1 MRAYQGALAVVAI
14 RADSTAERGSSRT
27 VDDFGILRAR
37 HIEDVRAFTPEAIA
51 RLSWSRER
59 VREEQGRRLRRVLA
73 HAQAHSPFHAARLA
87 DIDPPAFQLEDLEAL
102 PSMTK
107 DDVMDAWD
115 EVVTDRELHLQDVV
129 SHLDGLL
136 SGEKTNAYLRGKYYA
151 AATGGSSGKRGI
163 FLWDW
168 ETFVVTANI
177 TYRMEARR
185 DLQEPPSGPRRTAV
199 ICAGSFVHGS
209 RFLYP
214 TMLDSAREA
223 RVFPAGR
230 PIPELVAGLNEY
242 QPDRL
247 VGYASIIQEICAE
260 ARDGRL
266 QIRPRRIST
275 NSEPLLDEAR
285 AMALQVWG
293 INIHDTWGSVEI
305 GLAAAEG
312 ESFSGMTLAEDFLV
326 FEAVDAGNRPA
337 ADLARAEKVLVT
349 KLYGSVMPLIR
360 YELTDSLVI
369 DAGPNPDAPGCRR
382 IREVKGRSDAWFV
395 YSGNIRIHPMS
406 FRGVLGQD
414 PHVSEYQVQQTP
426 DGARV
431 LAIVHG
437 SFSAAPLEQA
447 LVEAL
452 AEAGLQE
459 ARVTV
464 EPVAELPRHPE
475 TNKLKRFLP
484 LS

>member
-1 MRAYQGALAVVAI
+1 
-14 RADSTAERGSSRT
+14 
-27 VDDFGILRAR
+27 VDDFLSLRAR
-37 HIEDVRAFTPEAIA
+37 HVEDVRAFTPEAIA

-59 VREEQGRRLRRVLA
+59 IRDEQVRRLRRMLV
-73 HAQAHSPFHAARLA
+73 HAQRHSRFHAARLTH
-87 DIDPPAFQLEDLEAL
+87 IDAEAFRLEDLETL

-115 EVVTDRELHLQDVV
+115 EVVTDPELHLQDV
-129 SHLDGLL
+129 SAHLDALL
-136 SGEKTNAYLRGKYYA
+136 SGEKTDAYLRGKYYA

-168 ETFVVTANI
+168 ETFVVMANI
-177 TYRMEARR
+177 TYRMEARQ
-185 DLQEPPSGPRRTAV
+185 DLREQPVGPRRTAV

-214 TMLDSAREA
+214 TMLDPAREA
-223 RVFPAGR
+223 RIFPAGR
-230 PIPELVAGLNEY
+230 PIPELISGLNEY

-247 VGYASIIQEICAE
+247 VGYASIIQEVCAE

-266 QIRPRRIST
+266 KIRPRRIST
-275 NSEPLLDEAR
+275 NSEPLFDEAR
-285 AMALQVWG
+285 AMALEAWG
-293 INIHDTWGSVEI
+293 LNIHDTWGSVEV
-305 GLAAAEG
+305 GLAACEG
-312 ESFSGMTLAEDFLV
+312 ESCSGMTLAEDFLI
-326 FEAVDAGNRPA
+326 FEAVDAGNRRVA
-337 ADLARAEKVLVT
+337 ELARAEKVLVT
-349 KLYGSVMPLIR
+349 KLYGTVMPLIR
-360 YELTDSLVI
+360 YELADSLII

-406 FRGVLGQD
+406 FRGVLGQE
-414 PHVSEYQVQQTP
+414 PHISEYQVQQTP
-426 DGARV
+426 NGARV

-437 SFSAAPLEQA
+437 SFSPAPLEEA
-447 LVEAL
+447 LVQAL
-452 AEAGLQE
+452 AEAGLPE
-459 ARVTV
+459 AKVTI

-484 LS
+484 LG

>member
-1 MRAYQGALAVVAI
+1 M
-14 RADSTAERGSSRT
+14 
-27 VDDFGILRAR
+27 DDFSSLRDR
-37 HIEDVRAFTPEAIA
+37 HIEDIRAFTPEAIA
-51 RLSWSRER
+51 RLSWSRDR
-59 VREEQGRRLRRVLA
+59 VRDEQVRRLRRMLA
-73 HAQAHSPFHAARLA
+73 HAQRHSQFHAARLA
-87 DIDPPAFQLEDLEAL
+87 HIDAEAFQLEDLEAL

-107 DDVMDAWD
+107 DDVMNAWD
-115 EVVTDRELHLQDVV
+115 EVVTDPELHLQDVAA
-129 SHLDGLL
+129 HLDALL

-177 TYRMEARR
+177 TYRMEARQ
-185 DLQEPPSGPRRTAV
+185 DLREPPVGPRRTAV
-199 ICAGSFVHGS
+199 ICAGSFVHAS
-209 RFLYP
+209 RFLFP
-214 TMLDSAREA
+214 TMLDPAREA

-266 QIRPRRIST
+266 KIQPRRIST

-285 AMALQVWG
+285 AMALEAWG
-293 INIHDTWGSVEI
+293 VNIHNTWGSVEI
-305 GLAAAEG
+305 GLAASEG
-312 ESFSGMTLAEDFLV
+312 ESFSGMTLAEDFLI
-326 FEAVDAGNRPA
+326 FEAVDADDRRV

-349 KLYGSVMPLIR
+349 KLYGTVMPLIR
-360 YELTDSLVI
+360 YELADSLII

-382 IREVKGRSDAWFV
+382 IREVKGRSDAWFI

-406 FRGVLGQD
+406 FRGVLGQER
-414 PHVSEYQVQQTP
+414 HISEYQVQQTP
-426 DGARV
+426 NGARV

-437 SFSAAPLEQA
+437 SFSPTRA
-447 LVEAL
+447 
-452 AEAGLQE
+452 
-459 ARVTV
+459 
-464 EPVAELPRHPE
+464 
-475 TNKLKRFLP
+475 
-484 LS
+484 

>member
-1 MRAYQGALAVVAI
+1 
-14 RADSTAERGSSRT
+14 
-27 VDDFGILRAR
+27 VDDFSTLRAR
-37 HIEDVRAFTPEAIA
+37 HLEAVRAFTPEAIA

-59 VREEQGRRLRRVLA
+59 VRAEQVRCLRRVLA
-73 HAQAHSPFHAARLA
+73 HAQTYSPFHARRLA
-87 DIDPPAFQLEDLEAL
+87 HIDAEAFELEDLVTL

-115 EVVTDRELHLQDVV
+115 DVVTDRELHLQDVAA
-129 SHLDGLL
+129 HLDRLR
-136 SGEKTNAYLRGKYYA
+136 SGEKTNAYLRGRYYA

-168 ETFVVTANI
+168 ETFIVTTNI
-177 TYRMEARR
+177 TYRMEARQ
-185 DLQEPPSGPRRTAV
+185 DLREPPAGPRRTAV

-209 RFLYP
+209 RFLFP
-214 TMLDSAREA
+214 TMLDPAREV
-223 RVFPAGR
+223 RIFPADR
-230 PIPELVAGLNEY
+230 PIPDLIVGLNEY

-247 VGYASIIQEICAE
+247 MGYASIIQEVCAE
-260 ARDGRL
+260 AREGRL
-266 QIRPRRIST
+266 KIRPRRIST

-285 AMALQVWG
+285 AMALEAWG
-293 INIHDTWGSVEI
+293 VNIHDTWGSVEI
-305 GLAAAEG
+305 GLAASEG
-312 ESFSGMTLAEDFLV
+312 ESFAGMTLAEDFLI
-326 FEAVDAGNRPA
+326 FEAVDADNRPV

-349 KLYGSVMPLIR
+349 KLYGTVMPLIR
-360 YELTDSLVI
+360 YEVTDSLII
-369 DAGPNPDAPGCRR
+369 DAGPNPDVPGCRR

-414 PHVSEYQVQQTP
+414 RHISEYQVQQTP

-437 SFSAAPLEQA
+437 SFSPAPLEKA
-447 LVEAL
+447 LVETL
-452 AEAGLQE
+452 AEAGLQG
-459 ARVTV
+459 AKVTV
-464 EPVAELPRHPE
+464 DPVAELPRHPE
-475 TNKLKRFLP
+475 TNKLKRFVP

>member
-1 MRAYQGALAVVAI
+1 M
-14 RADSTAERGSSRT
+14 
-27 VDDFGILRAR
+27 DDFSRLRAR
-37 HIEDVRAFTPEAIA
+37 HIEDVRAFAPEAIA

-59 VREEQGRRLRRVLA
+59 VREEQERGLRRMLA
-73 HAQAHSPFHAARLA
+73 HAQRHSRFHAARLA
-87 DIDPPAFQLEDLEAL
+87 HIDAEAFQLEALKAL

-107 DDVMDAWD
+107 DDVMGAWD
-115 EVVTDRELHLQDVV
+115 ELVTDPDLHLEDV
-129 SHLDGLL
+129 SAHLDALL
-136 SGEKTNAYLRGKYYA
+136 CGEKTNAYLRGQYYA

-177 TYRMEARR
+177 TYRMDARQ
-185 DLQEPPSGPRRTAV
+185 DLREPPVGPRRTAV

-209 RFLYP
+209 RLLFP
-214 TMLDSAREA
+214 TMLDPAREA

-230 PIPELVAGLNEY
+230 PISELVAGLNEY

-260 ARDGRL
+260 ARDGSL
-266 QIRPRRIST
+266 KIRPARIST

-285 AMALQVWG
+285 AMALEAWG
-293 INIHDTWGSVEI
+293 VNIQNTWGSVEI
-305 GLAAAEG
+305 GLAASEG
-312 ESFSGMTLAEDFLV
+312 ESFSGMTLAEDFLI
-326 FEAVDAGNRPA
+326 FEAVDAGNRPV
-337 ADLARAEKVLVT
+337 ADLERADKVLVT
-349 KLYGSVMPLIR
+349 KLYGTVMPLIR
-360 YELTDSLVI
+360 YELTDSLII

-414 PHVSEYQVQQTP
+414 PHISEYQVQQTP
-426 DGARV
+426 NGARV
-431 LAIVHG
+431 LVIVHG
-437 SFSAAPLEQA
+437 SFSPVPLEEA
-447 LVEAL
+447 LVKAL
-452 AEAGLQE
+452 AEAGL
-459 ARVTV
+459 AGAKVTV
-464 EPVAELPRHPE
+464 QPVAELPRHPE

>member
-1 MRAYQGALAVVAI
+1 M
-14 RADSTAERGSSRT
+14 DNFSS
-27 VDDFGILRAR
+27 LRAR

-59 VREEQGRRLRRVLA
+59 VREEQVRRLRRMLA
-73 HAQAHSPFHAARLA
+73 HAQRHSRFHAARLA
-87 DIDPPAFQLEDLEAL
+87 HIDAETFQLEDLEAL

-107 DDVMDAWD
+107 DDVMNAWD
-115 EVVTDRELHLQDVV
+115 EVVTDPELHLQDVAA
-129 SHLDGLL
+129 HLDTLL

-168 ETFVVTANI
+168 ETFVVMANI
-177 TYRMEARR
+177 TCRMEARQ
-185 DLQEPPSGPRRTAV
+185 DLREPPAGPRRTAV

-209 RFLYP
+209 RLLFP
-214 TMLDSAREA
+214 TMLDPTREA
-223 RVFPAGR
+223 RIFPAGR
-230 PIPELVAGLNEY
+230 PIPELVAELNEY

-266 QIRPRRIST
+266 EIRPGRIST

-285 AMALQVWG
+285 AMALEAWG
-293 INIHDTWGSVEI
+293 VNIHNTWGSVEI
-305 GLAAAEG
+305 GLAASEG
-312 ESFSGMTLAEDFLV
+312 ESFSGMTLAEDFLI
-326 FEAVDAGNRPA
+326 FEAVDAGNRRV
-337 ADLARAEKVLVT
+337 ADLERAEKVFVT
-349 KLYGSVMPLIR
+349 KLYGTVMPLIR
-360 YELTDSLVI
+360 YELADSLII
-369 DAGPNPDAPGCRR
+369 DAGLNPDAPGCCR
-382 IREVKGRSDAWFV
+382 IREVKGRSDAWFI

-406 FRGVLGQD
+406 FRGVLGQER
-414 PHVSEYQVQQTP
+414 HISEYQVQQTP
-426 DGARV
+426 NGARV

-437 SFSAAPLEQA
+437 SFSPAPLEQA
-447 LVEAL
+447 LVQAL
-452 AEAGLQE
+452 AEAGLPG
-459 ARVTV
+459 AKVTV

-484 LS
+484 LG

>member
-1 MRAYQGALAVVAI
+1 M
-14 RADSTAERGSSRT
+14 
-27 VDDFGILRAR
+27 DDFSTLRAR
-37 HIEDVRAFTPEAIA
+37 HLEAVRAFTPEAIA

-59 VREEQGRRLRRVLA
+59 VRAEQVRCLRRVLA
-73 HAQAHSPFHAARLA
+73 HAQTYSPFHARRLA
-87 DIDPPAFQLEDLEAL
+87 HIDAEAFELEDLVTL

-115 EVVTDRELHLQDVV
+115 DVVTDRELHLQDVAA
-129 SHLDGLL
+129 HLDRLR
-136 SGEKTNAYLRGKYYA
+136 SGEKTNAYLRGRYYA

-168 ETFVVTANI
+168 ETFIVTTNI
-177 TYRMEARR
+177 TYRMEARQ
-185 DLQEPPSGPRRTAV
+185 DLREPPAGPRRTAV

-209 RFLYP
+209 RFLFP
-214 TMLDSAREA
+214 TMLDPAREV
-223 RVFPAGR
+223 RIFPADR
-230 PIPELVAGLNEY
+230 PIPDLIAGLNEY

-247 VGYASIIQEICAE
+247 MGYASIIQEVCAE
-260 ARDGRL
+260 AREGRL
-266 QIRPRRIST
+266 KIRPRRIST

-285 AMALQVWG
+285 AMALEAWG
-293 INIHDTWGSVEI
+293 VNIHDTWGSVEI
-305 GLAAAEG
+305 GLAASEG
-312 ESFSGMTLAEDFLV
+312 ESFAGMTLAEDFLI
-326 FEAVDAGNRPA
+326 FEAVDADNRPV

-349 KLYGSVMPLIR
+349 KLYGTVMPLIR
-360 YELTDSLVI
+360 YEVTDSLII

-414 PHVSEYQVQQTP
+414 RHISEYQVQQTP

-437 SFSAAPLEQA
+437 SFSPTPLEKA
-447 LVEAL
+447 LVETL
-452 AEAGLQE
+452 AEAGLQG
-459 ARVTV
+459 AKVTV

-475 TNKLKRFLP
+475 TNKLKRFVP

>member
-1 MRAYQGALAVVAI
+1 
-14 RADSTAERGSSRT
+14 
-27 VDDFGILRAR
+27 VDDFSTLRAR
-37 HIEDVRAFTPEAIA
+37 HLEAVRAFTPEAIA

-59 VREEQGRRLRRVLA
+59 VRAEQVRCLRRVLA
-73 HAQAHSPFHAARLA
+73 HAQTYSPFHARRLA
-87 DIDPPAFQLEDLEAL
+87 HIDAEAFELEDLVTL

-115 EVVTDRELHLQDVV
+115 DVVTDRELHLQDVAV
-129 SHLDGLL
+129 HLDRLL

-168 ETFVVTANI
+168 ETFIVTTNI
-177 TYRMEARR
+177 TYRMEARQ
-185 DLQEPPSGPRRTAV
+185 DLREPPAGPRRTAV

-209 RFLYP
+209 RFLFP
-214 TMLDSAREA
+214 TMLDPAREV
-223 RVFPAGR
+223 RIFPADR
-230 PIPELVAGLNEY
+230 PIPDLIAGLNEY

-247 VGYASIIQEICAE
+247 MGYASIIQEVCAE
-260 ARDGRL
+260 AREGRL
-266 QIRPRRIST
+266 KIRPRRIST

-285 AMALQVWG
+285 AMALEAWG
-293 INIHDTWGSVEI
+293 VNIHDTWGSVEI
-305 GLAAAEG
+305 GLAASEG
-312 ESFSGMTLAEDFLV
+312 ESFAGMTLAEDFLI
-326 FEAVDAGNRPA
+326 FEAVDADNRPV

-349 KLYGSVMPLIR
+349 KLYGTVMPLIR
-360 YELTDSLVI
+360 YEVTDSLII

-414 PHVSEYQVQQTP
+414 RHISEYQVQQTP

-437 SFSAAPLEQA
+437 SFSPTPLEKA
-447 LVEAL
+447 LVETL
-452 AEAGLQE
+452 AEAGLQG
-459 ARVTV
+459 AKVTV

-475 TNKLKRFLP
+475 TNKLKRFVP